1 VRPPG
6 RPKRDDFPIPVA
18 ELLVDATIKL
28 VAERGPT
35 DSSGRVVCD
44 SIGVK
49 YASINYNFGSW
60 NGLIAKAASEVY
72 VDYVNGLGEAVRQAP
87 SNPED
92 RFRAYVMAQMDW
104 ARRNPGWGAIFNYPV
119 SARMAS
125 QILQEKFGHIT
136 RPHFELNVARLA
148 QLTLDIREGYV
159 SPNDFDVTN
168 YPRAELLA
176 DKLAI
181 ARSTMAGWTTLGMM
195 VWVGRGPTLESQI
208 PEILERQEAIFRF
221 ALEETITSIRSDRGR
236 QL

>member
-1 VRPPG
+1 MRPPG

-72 VDYVNGLGEAVRQAP
+72 VDYVNGLGEAARQAP

-104 ARRNPGWGAIFNYPV
+104 ARRNPGWGAIFNYPF

-159 SPNDFDVTN
+159 SPNDFDITN